1 MYCVLVV
8 CIVFWFSV
16 LCFGSVYCVLIVCI
30 VFLWCVL
37 CFGSVY
43 CVLHLWATVL
53 SFMDHGDTKTTPDVF
68 LSTLPD
74 VAGKLTCC
82 SKLNFNEMLIRVAAE
97 S

>member
-1 MYCVLVV
+1 MFWFSVLCFCGVYCVLVV

-16 LCFGSVYCVLIVCI
+16 LCFGLVYCVLIVCI

-53 SFMDHGDTKTTPDVF
+53 QP
-68 LSTLPD
+68 
-74 VAGKLTCC
+74 
-82 SKLNFNEMLIRVAAE
+82 LNSQEPVSYHIRACINPH
-97 S
+97 

>member
-16 LCFGSVYCVLIVCI
+16 LCFGLVYCVLIVCI

-43 CVLHLWATVL
+43 CVLHLWATVQL
-53 SFMDHGDTKTTPDVF
+53 YASSAISVKNSKNNTFSQITPKNV
-68 LSTLPD
+68 LAQWRK
-74 VAGKLTCC
+74 V
-82 SKLNFNEMLIRVAAE
+82 
-97 S
+97 